1 MQKYWDTVCVSRT
14 CQPAHLHTRWAVP
27 RCSAAISA
35 LQRGSTRSPSQ
46 LRQEVKGMVYNRR
59 AKIYLNLKCVTNISV
74 MEGRRKRYDF
84 QMKSLWV
91 CSVFW
96 SLWLKLQRI
105 KCNSKIMQ
113 SNLWRCDETTA
124 NCLGSVVWET
134 AASQGSGCLLDRT
147 ADCRMPSLAMH
158 TAVIHQRNGLS
169 RVSLGWMYFTQC

>member
-35 LQRGSTRSPSQ
+35 LQRGSTQSPSQ

-84 QMKSLWV
+84 QMKS
-91 CSVFW
+91 
-96 SLWLKLQRI
+96 
-105 KCNSKIMQ
+105 
-113 SNLWRCDETTA
+113 
-124 NCLGSVVWET
+124 
-134 AASQGSGCLLDRT
+134 
-147 ADCRMPSLAMH
+147 P
-158 TAVIHQRNGLS
+158 
-169 RVSLGWMYFTQC
+169 